1 MTNLI
6 YRTQS
11 LCPECLKIVDAEV
24 YEEDNKVM
32 IRKSCPEHGE
42 VADVYWEDANFFKKA
57 MRFASEGKKVDPIT
71 EYKSCP
77 FSCGICENHKTHPA
91 LLNIVVTNRC
101 DFACWYC
108 FFYAERSGYVF
119 EPSIEQIK
127 NMVRIA
133 KNLKPIGCNGVQL
146 TGGEPALRE
155 DLIEIIKA
163 VKNEGIKHVQLNTN
177 GIRIAKDPDF
187 ALEVKKAGVDVLYIS
202 FDGLD
207 EKTNPKNHREIPRI
221 FENCRKAQLD
231 LVLVP
236 TIIRSVN
243 DHQLGDMI
251 RFAAKNIDLVRS
263 VSIQPVS
270 FVGKMSNKDLKKYR
284 ITIPGCIKAIEEQT
298 NGEISREDFYPM
310 SSSLPITRFVEAITG
325 ELQYTFT
332 PHFACGVVTT
342 IFRDGEKLIP
352 ITRFVDAEGLLE
364 YMAEKADVIEKSRF
378 KKIRIFK
385 SFLDLR
391 RFFDLSKA
399 PKSFDVS
406 KLLFKVLVEH
416 SYFALYEWHRKSI
429 LLAMM
434 HFQDIYNYDL
444 ARVQKCIIHY
454 GSPDG
459 RIIPFCTY
467 NVLPEIYRDRIQRE
481 FGIPLEEWKK
491 QHGFKEEATIKV
503 LSK

>member
-1 MTNLI
+1 MTNVI
-6 YRTQS
+6 YQTQS
-11 LCPECLKIVDAEV
+11 LCPECLRIVDAEV
-24 YEEDNKVM
+24 YEEDNRVM

-42 VADVYWEDANFFKKA
+42 VVDVYWEDAEFFKKA

-71 EYKSCP
+71 EYKKCP
-77 FSCGICENHKTHPA
+77 FSCGICDNHKTHPA
-91 LLNIVVTNRC
+91 LLNIAVTNRC

-108 FFYAERSGYVF
+108 FFYAERSGFVF
-119 EPSIEQIK
+119 EPTIEQIK
-127 NMVRIA
+127 NMVRTA
-133 KNLKPIGCNGVQL
+133 KNLKPIACNGVQL

-155 DLIEIIKA
+155 DLIEVIKA
-163 VKNEGIKHVQLNTN
+163 VKSEGVKHVQLNTN
-177 GIRIAKDPDF
+177 GIRLAKDPDF
-187 ALEVKKAGVDVLYIS
+187 ALEVKKAGVDVVYLS

-236 TIIRSVN
+236 TIIKNVN

-270 FVGKMSNKDLKKYR
+270 FVGKMSNRDLKKYR

-310 SSSLPITRFVEAITG
+310 SSSLPITRFVEAFTG
-325 ELQYTFT
+325 VPQYTFT

-342 IFRDGEKLIP
+342 VFRDGEKLIP

-364 YMAEKADVIEKSRF
+364 YMAERAEEIKNSRF
-378 KKIRIFK
+378 KKIKVFK

-434 HFQDIYNYDL
+434 HFQDLYNYDL

-481 FGIPLEEWKK
+481 FGIPLEEWKRR
-491 QHGFKEEATIKV
+491 HGLKEEATIKV
-503 LSK
+503 PSK

>member
-1 MTNLI
+1 MTNLL
-6 YRTQS
+6 YKTQS
-11 LCPECLKIVDAEV
+11 LCPECLKIVEAEV
-24 YEEDNKVM
+24 YEEDDQVM
-32 IRKSCPEHGE
+32 IKKSCSEHGE
-42 VADVYWEDANFFKKA
+42 FSDVYWEDVKLFKKA
-57 MRFASEGKKVDPIT
+57 MKFASDGKKVEAIT
-71 EYKSCP
+71 KYTGCP
-77 FSCGICENHKTHPA
+77 FSCGICGNHKTHPT

-101 DFACWYC
+101 DFSCWYC

-119 EPSIEQIK
+119 EPSIEQIR
-127 NMVRIA
+127 NVVRIA

-146 TGGEPALRE
+146 TGGEPLLRK
-155 DLIEIIKA
+155 DLIEIITA
-163 VKNEGIKHVQLNTN
+163 VKSEGIKHVQLNTN
-177 GIRIAKDPDF
+177 GIKFAYDPKF
-187 ALEVKKAGVDVLYIS
+187 TYEVKKAGVDVVYLS

-207 EKTNPKNHREIPRI
+207 EKTNPKNHREIPKI
-221 FENCRKAQLD
+221 FENCRKAELD

-236 TIIRSVN
+236 TVIKGIN
-243 DHQLGDMI
+243 DDHLGDII

-270 FVGKMSNKDLKKYR
+270 FVGKMSNKDLRKYR

-310 SSSLPITRFVEAITG
+310 SSSISITSFVEALTG
-325 ELQYTFT
+325 VPQYTFT

-342 IFRDGEKLIP
+342 IFRDGDKLIP
-352 ITRFVDAEGLLE
+352 ITRFIDAEGLLE
-364 YMAEKADVIEKSRF
+364 YMAKKAEVIKNSRF

-385 SFLDLR
+385 SFLELR
-391 RFFDLSKA
+391 KFFDLSKA

-434 HFQDIYNYDL
+434 HFQDLYNYDL

-454 GSPDG
+454 GTPDG

-467 NVLPEIYRDRIQRE
+467 NVLPELYRDRIQRE
-481 FGIPLEEWKK
+481 FGIPIEEWKK
-491 QHGFKEEATIKV
+491 KHELKSELTLKIK
-503 LSK
+503 

>member
-1 MTNLI
+1 
-6 YRTQS
+6 
-11 LCPECLKIVDAEV
+11 EV
-24 YEEDNKVM
+24 
-32 IRKSCPEHGE
+32 
-42 VADVYWEDANFFKKA
+42 
-57 MRFASEGKKVDPIT
+57 
-71 EYKSCP
+71 
-77 FSCGICENHKTHPA
+77 
-91 LLNIVVTNRC
+91 
-101 DFACWYC
+101 
-108 FFYAERSGYVF
+108 
-119 EPSIEQIK
+119 
-127 NMVRIA
+127 
-133 KNLKPIGCNGVQL
+133 
-146 TGGEPALRE
+146 
-155 DLIEIIKA
+155 IKA
-163 VKNEGIKHVQLNTN
+163 VKAEGVKHVQLNTN
-177 GIRIAKDPDF
+177 GIRLAKDQDF
-187 ALEVKKAGVDVLYIS
+187 ASEVKKAGVDVVYLS

-236 TIIRSVN
+236 TIIKNVN

-270 FVGKMSNKDLKKYR
+270 FVGKMSNRDLKKYR

-325 ELQYTFT
+325 VPQYTFT

-342 IFRDGEKLIP
+342 VFRDGEKLIP

-364 YMAEKADVIEKSRF
+364 YMAERAEEIKNSRF
-378 KKIRIFK
+378 KKIKVFK

-391 RFFDLSKA
+391 KFFDLSKA

-434 HFQDIYNYDL
+434 HFQDLYNYDL
-444 ARVQKCIIHY
+444 ARVQRCIIHY

-481 FGIPLEEWKK
+481 FGIPLEEWKRR
-491 QHGFKEEATIKV
+491 HGLKEEATIKV
-503 LSK
+503 PSK

>member
-6 YRTQS
+6 YKTQS
-11 LCPECLKIVDAEV
+11 LCPECLKIVEAEV
-24 YEEDNKVM
+24 YEEDNRVM
-32 IRKSCPEHGE
+32 IKKSCSEHGE
-42 VADVYWEDANFFKKA
+42 FNDVYWEDATFFKKA
-57 MRFASEGKKVDPIT
+57 MKFASDGKKVEPIA
-71 EYKSCP
+71 EYRDCP
-77 FSCGICENHKTHPA
+77 FSCGICDNHKTHPT
-91 LLNIVVTNRC
+91 LLNIAITNRC

-119 EPSIEQIK
+119 EPSIDQIR
-127 NMVRIA
+127 NMVRVA
-133 KNLKPIGCNGVQL
+133 KTLKPIGCNGVQL

-155 DLIEIIKA
+155 DLIEIIRA

-177 GIRIAKDPDF
+177 GIRLAYDSNF
-187 ALEVKKAGVDVLYIS
+187 AYEVKKAGVDVVYLS

-207 EKTNPKNHREIPRI
+207 ERTNPKNIREIPKI
-221 FENCRKAQLD
+221 FENCRNSELD

-236 TIIRSVN
+236 TIIKGIN
-243 DHQLGDMI
+243 EHQLGDMI
-251 RFAAKNIDLVRS
+251 RFAARNIDLVRS
-263 VSIQPVS
+263 ISIQPVS

-298 NGEISREDFYPM
+298 NGEISCEDFYPM
-310 SSSLPITRFVEAITG
+310 SSSLAITSFVEALTG
-325 ELQYTFT
+325 VPQYTFT

-342 IFRDGEKLIP
+342 IFRDGERLIP
-352 ITRFVDAEGLLE
+352 ITRFIDAEGLLE
-364 YMAEKADVIEKSRF
+364 YMLERAEVIKKSKF
-378 KKIRIFK
+378 KKVRIFK
-385 SFLDLR
+385 SFWDLR

-434 HFQDIYNYDL
+434 HFQDLYNYDL
-444 ARVQKCIIHY
+444 ARVQRCIIHY
-454 GSPDG
+454 GTPDG

-467 NVLPEIYRDRIQRE
+467 NVLPEIYRDKIQRE
-481 FGIPLEEWKK
+481 FGVPLEEWRK
-491 QHGFKEEATIKV
+491 QHGLEEKTLKI